1 MREVEG
7 VVVAELGMLV
17 GLDVRVGV
25 GVDDG
30 LRLGIAV
37 AVAVNV
43 GSGSGCQPTQP
54 PSMKSK

>member
-1 MREVEG
+1 MREAEG

-37 AVAVNV
+37 AVDV
-43 GSGSGCQPTQP
+43 GSGSGCQPTQL